1 MRLNGFLHPGP
12 TSTIHRPEKDL
23 DSLYLGSQAL
33 DLDLISER
41 DRYHV
46 IQFKE
51 IRNRYL

>member
-1 MRLNGFLHPGP
+1 MRLNGFLHLDP

-23 DSLYLGSQAL
+23 DSLYLGSLAL

-41 DRYHV
+41 DKYHV

-51 IRNRYL
+51 IRNLYL